1 MDNELN
7 REKRFLTKRFVT
19 WLFFSVVFALLP
31 FLINV
36 ILLFLH
42 NKLTFHRAIET
53 PELLFFSIM
62 ICATTVNDL
71 FQLSAKVEQD
81 VKIHFFLLVFFLGA
95 VFSAILY
102 GVFCFDSITAQPSA
116 APSVFKTRL
125 SILSTII
132 SIGILIFGLLAQRFI
147 SRITDE

>member
-1 MDNELN
+1 MVST
-7 REKRFLTKRFVT
+7 REEARTTFPNNQRTVSLTRFTT
-19 WLFFSVVFALLP
+19 PSSQCCNCALQVSKP
-31 FLINV
+31 
-36 ILLFLH
+36 
-42 NKLTFHRAIET
+42 
-53 PELLFFSIM
+53 
-62 ICATTVNDL
+62 
-71 FQLSAKVEQD
+71 
-81 VKIHFFLLVFFLGA
+81 FLLVFFLGA

-102 GVFCFDSITAQPSA
+102 GVFCFDSITAQPGA